1 MAGDIASLAFVKDR
15 LELAGPNGHQIH
27 RARATDRTVA
37 LVKKWMA
44 ISSALKAARQATICH
59 CEAIEGKNGIVSL
72 KVADRAGFE
81 TLQAQ
86 IRGQAG
92 ELAAVEDGIKKLDAM
107 GEMWYSDLEDQCGR
121 LGRVELVE
129 RQQIANMSAAYIQRG
144 GRSGK
149 TPDEILASEPEF
161 NRLKKISEDQI
172 TQAKEQLAKLR
183 PQLEEVRGMLEA
195 VGC

>member
-1 MAGDIASLAFVKDR
+1 MAGDIASLAFMLAR
-15 LELAGPNGHQIH
+15 LELAGANGNMIN
-27 RARATDRTVA
+27 RARANDRTVA

-44 ISSALKAARQATICH
+44 ISSALKAARQATISH

-81 TLQAQ
+81 ALQAQ
-86 IRGQAG
+86 IQGQAG

-107 GEMWYSDLEDQCGR
+107 GELWYSDLEDQCGR

-129 RQQIANMSAAYIQRG
+129 RQQIARMSAAYIQKG
-144 GRSGK
+144 SNSGK
-149 TPDEILASEPEF
+149 TPDEILANEPEF

-172 TQAKEQLAKLR
+172 TQAKEQLAMLR
-183 PQLEEVRGMLEA
+183 PKLAEVRGILEA